1 MALSPPDFYAYSR
14 ATGTPYP
21 EDPEERAALAPKVI
35 EFRRNQLKRPEPEPD
50 YGAAIGATAAGAGV
64 LAGGVGLAR
73 LFGRRPPRTITKQLP
88 IEQEAAVRQ
97 VVQQSAPVPSTRI
110 RESIPDPFGAATV
123 PRVVQK
129 PAPVTRKEGSFAK
142 QYIVD
147 AESVT
152 PTSLTAVQQENTPQI
167 TAQQRAAIESGE
179 DQQTGRIK
187 HRVQQNEDQ
196 DIGRLDAIED
206 NNLITEVTR
215 NTTDGTPADQTSYSY
230 TEPTSRFSRFS
241 READVIAQE
250 AKLIPTELPQ
260 ASKTVSPINQYKN
273 VFELEEQLEIAGER
287 YSREQEARYDR
298 INRRTVPD
306 LTGELEVSPRLAS
319 TLRKEGIEVVGRR
332 TLPLGQFFGKPEV
345 SAPLSLPRN
354 RLTPN
359 ELLERTMASA
369 TYPRDISNLLLDP
382 TVPRKEIKQYLG
394 TVPQVRGGA
403 VSINPTLEI
412 GGGARASMG
421 DGSID
426 MINAQAQ
433 ERRGGLYEQ
442 SKYRYDPLTN
452 TYLLN
457 GKEML
462 AKGRQFTPNELLS
475 RKEATG
481 QYDELID
488 TTDFKALGQKEKL
501 EVDGYTYD
509 SNTGNYTEMYVD
521 DNDIDSTDLRDNMLG
536 TDYGGTE
543 GVGNLLIDTETF
555 RERTNTGTTRIP
567 GQIELARGLVPQSE
581 RQERASDVV
590 LPIRRNTEGIQTPGV
605 NILDIDPKTVP
616 FSELL
621 RLQDDAYRETGRLQT
636 IDPSVGTNKLLG
648 GYEVPVSNIS
658 NVINTQPASS
668 YRSAVG
674 TDIAGDS
681 KGNKYLVGSK
691 RQVTAER
698 PLMATVLPYSVP
710 SYVMKPRV
718 SFDTETRKSG
728 KPKVV
733 PISLDRSEMQ
743 NVAKDA
749 QYDYLNNPAAK
760 AAFLNSTDPEK
771 LKQGIV
777 EGKTL
782 SEIGDAYDYNNFIIS
797 KLDDY
802 ITTKKGYNIPFLKLI
817 ENERYGS
824 KYYPQEAHA
833 FIAPLLNTTK
843 ETPLYGKQ
851 LALDSNGDPVILKYD
866 RYNRP
871 VYKTLD
877 TEDVPIPENYET
889 RGFGGVDPMTVDS
902 DDLEGLAD
910 LDLEG
915 NIAFY
920 SPRIEG
926 SPQQIGIKVNGQTI
940 PVDTTSRSKPSNVGF
955 NMVNLRSLMET
966 PSTGEGVRRV
976 ATRNPVTGNI
986 SGSTLVPTLNIG
998 SFARTQNPYTGVAA
1012 AAAGPASRASQGNYQ
1027 YQSRNLMPKM
1037 APTSQVPLAGT
1048 GIRSLNPEQSNELNQ
1063 FALPAVRFPGAG
1075 IRRLSPEQINELNQ
1089 FALTANL
1096 TPGGYV
1102 REGALRLGRGD
1113 EPILSGVGSLSEGET
1128 IQTYGMTGRN
1138 LAQFGN
1144 DLMRQAALDKLIV
1157 TPQGRRG
1164 TPPGP
1169 TSVRNTLR
1177 RNAKGD
1183 FVF

>member
-1 MALSPPDFYAYSR
+1 MPLSPPDFYAYSR

-73 LFGRRPPRTITKQLP
+73 LFGRRPPRTITKLSP
-88 IEQEAAVRQ
+88 IEQGPVVRQ
-97 VVQQSAPVPSTRI
+97 LVQQLAPVPSTRT

-147 AESVT
+147 TESVA

-230 TEPTSRFSRFS
+230 IEPTSRFSRFS

-298 INRRTVPD
+298 VNRRTVPD

-332 TLPLGQFFGKPEV
+332 TLPLEQFFGKPEV

-382 TVPRKEIKQYLG
+382 TVPREKIKQYLG
-394 TVPQVRGGA
+394 TIPRVRGGP
-403 VSINPTLEI
+403 VSINPTMEI
-412 GGGARASMG
+412 AGGARASM
-421 DGSID
+421 
-426 MINAQAQ
+426 
-433 ERRGGLYEQ
+433 
-442 SKYRYDPLTN
+442 T
-452 TYLLN
+452 
-457 GKEML
+457 
-462 AKGRQFTPNELLS
+462 NELTDL
-475 RKEATG
+475 
-481 QYDELID
+481 LD
-488 TTDFKALGQKEKL
+488 TTDLKALGQKEKL

-509 SNTGNYTEMYVD
+509 SNTGDYTETYVA

-536 TDYGGTE
+536 ADYGGTE
-543 GVGNLLIDTETF
+543 GGGNLLNLVETF
-555 RERTNTGTTRIP
+555 QELTGTGKTQIP
-567 GQIELARGLVPQSE
+567 GQIELARGLVPQSQ
-581 RQERASDVV
+581 RQERALDVA
-590 LPIRRNTEGIQTPGV
+590 LPIRRDAEGIQTAGV
-605 NILDIDPKTVP
+605 NILDIDPATVP

-621 RLQDDAYRETGRLQT
+621 RLQDDSYREAGRLQT

-668 YRSAVG
+668 YRSARG
-674 TDIAGDS
+674 TDVVGDS
-681 KGNKYLVGSK
+681 KGNKYLVGSAK
-691 RQVTAER
+691 EVTAER

-733 PISLDRSEMQ
+733 PISLDSSEMQ

-782 SEIGDAYDYNNFIIS
+782 SEIGDAFDYNNFIIS

-833 FIAPLLNTTK
+833 FVSSLLKTTK

-851 LALDSNGDPVILKYD
+851 LALDNEGAPIIIKYD

-877 TEDVPIPENYET
+877 TEDVPIPENYKIS
-889 RGFGGVDPMTVDS
+889 GAGGVDPMTVDS

-926 SPQQIGIKVNGQTI
+926 SPQEIGIKVDGQII
-940 PVDTTSRSKPSNVGF
+940 PVDTTPRSKPSNVGF
-955 NMVNLRSLMET
+955 DMVKLRSTMET

-976 ATRNPVTGNI
+976 ATRNPATGNI

-1048 GIRSLNPEQSNELNQ
+1048 
-1063 FALPAVRFPGAG
+1063 G

>member
-21 EDPEERAALAPKVI
+21 EDPEERAALAPEVL
-35 EFRRNQLKRPEPEPD
+35 EFRRNQLKRPETGPD
-50 YGAAIGATAAGAGV
+50 YGAAIGATAAGVGA
-64 LAGGVGLAR
+64 LAGGIGLAR
-73 LFGRRPPRTITKQLP
+73 LFGRRPPRTITKTTPL
-88 IEQEAAVRQ
+88 EQEAAIRQ
-97 VVQQSAPVPSTRI
+97 VVQQSAPVPSTRT
-110 RESIPDPFGAATV
+110 RESIPDPFGAATI
-123 PRVVQK
+123 PRVVQQ

-147 AESVT
+147 TESVA
-152 PTSLTAVQQENTPQI
+152 PTSLTAIQQENTPQI

-187 HRVQQNEDQ
+187 YRVQQNEDQ

-206 NNLITEVTR
+206 NNVITEVTR
-215 NTTDGTPADQTSYSY
+215 NTTDGTPVDQTSYSY
-230 TEPTSRFSRFS
+230 TEPTSRFSKFS

-260 ASKTVSPINQYKN
+260 ASRTVSPINQYKN

-287 YSREQEARYDR
+287 YLREQEARYDR
-298 INRRTVPD
+298 VNRRTVPD

-319 TLRKEGIEVVGRR
+319 TLRKEGVEVVGRR
-332 TLPLGQFFGKPEV
+332 TLPIGQFFGKEE
-345 SAPLSLPRN
+345 SPLTRN

-394 TVPQVRGGA
+394 TVPQVRGAA

-421 DGSID
+421 
-426 MINAQAQ
+426 
-433 ERRGGLYEQ
+433 E
-442 SKYRYDPLTN
+442 
-452 TYLLN
+452 
-457 GKEML
+457 
-462 AKGRQFTPNELLS
+462 
-475 RKEATG
+475 
-481 QYDELID
+481 ELID
-488 TTDFKALGQKEKL
+488 TTNLKAMGQKEKL

-509 SNTGNYTEMYVD
+509 SNTGNYTETYVD
-521 DNDIDSTDLRDNMLG
+521 NNDIDSTDLRDNMLG
-536 TDYGGTE
+536 TDYGDTE

-567 GQIELARGLVPQSE
+567 GQIELAKGLVPQSE
-581 RQERASDVV
+581 RQERVSDVV
-590 LPIRRNTEGIQTPGV
+590 LPIRRNTESIQTPGV
-605 NILDIDPKTVP
+605 NILDIDPETVP

-621 RLQDDAYRETGRLQT
+621 RLQDASYREAGRLQT

-674 TDIAGDS
+674 TDVVGDS

-698 PLMATVLPYSVP
+698 PLMGQVVATKDKKGVMTPVP
-710 SYVMKPRV
+710 IPLGGL
-718 SFDTETRKSG
+718 KSI
-728 KPKVV
+728 
-733 PISLDRSEMQ
+733 PISLDRNEMQ

-760 AAFLNSTDPEK
+760 ADFLNSIDPQK
-771 LKQGIV
+771 LKQGIA

-782 SEIGDAYDYNNFIIS
+782 SEIGDPYDYNNFIIS

-802 ITTKKGYNIPFLKLI
+802 ITTRKGINIPFLKLQ
-817 ENERYGS
+817 ENETHGS
-824 KYYPQEAHA
+824 KYYSQEAHA
-833 FIAPLLNTTK
+833 FISPLLKTTK

-851 LALDSNGDPVILKYD
+851 LALDASGNPVILKLD
-866 RYNRP
+866 RYGRP
-871 VYKTLD
+871 IYKTLKAND
-877 TEDVPIPENYET
+877 TENLPIPDNYET

-902 DDLEGLAD
+902 DDLDGLAD
-910 LDLEG
+910 PELEG
-915 NIAFY
+915 NVAFY
-920 SPRIEG
+920 SPRIED
-926 SPQQIGIKVNGQTI
+926 SPQQIGIKVNGQII

-955 NMVNLRSLMET
+955 DMVKLRSTMET

-1012 AAAGPASRASQGNYQ
+1012 AAAGPASRALLGNYQ

-1037 APTSQVPLAGT
+1037 APTSQVPLAG
-1048 GIRSLNPEQSNELNQ
+1048 
-1063 FALPAVRFPGAG
+1063 AG
-1075 IRRLSPEQINELNQ
+1075 IRRLNPEQIDELNQ

-1102 REGALRLGRGD
+1102 RQGALRLGRGD
-1113 EPILSGVGSLSEGET
+1113 EPILSGVGPLSEGET

-1144 DLMRQAALDKLIV
+1144 DLMRQAALDKMIV

>member
-1 MALSPPDFYAYSR
+1 MPLSPPDFYAYSR

-21 EDPEERAALAPKVI
+21 EDPEQRAKLAPKVI

-50 YGAAIGATAAGAGV
+50 YGAAIGATAAGAGI

-73 LFGRRPPRTITKQLP
+73 LFGRRPARTIPKQFP
-88 IEQEAAVRQ
+88 VEQEATVRSIE
-97 VVQQSAPVPSTRI
+97 QQLGPAPGTRTK
-110 RESIPDPFGAATV
+110 ESIPDPFGAATV
-123 PRVVQK
+123 PRVVQQT
-129 PAPVTRKEGSFAK
+129 PPVTKKAGSFAK
-142 QYIVD
+142 QYVVD
-147 AESVT
+147 AESVA
-152 PTSLTAVQQENTPQI
+152 PSSLTAIQQEDIPQV

-179 DQQTGRIK
+179 DQQTGRVK
-187 HRVQQNEDQ
+187 YRVQQNEDQ
-196 DIGRLDAIED
+196 DIGQLDAIED

-215 NTTDGTPADQTSYSY
+215 NTTDGTPVDQTSYSY
-230 TEPTSRFSRFS
+230 TEPPSRFSRFS

-273 VFELEEQLEIAGER
+273 IFELEEQLEIAGER

-298 INRRTVPD
+298 VNRRTVPD
-306 LTGELEVSPRLAS
+306 LTGELEISPRLAS
-319 TLRKEGIEVVGRR
+319 TLRKEGVEVVGRR
-332 TLPLGQFFGKPEV
+332 TLPIGQFFGKEKSTP
-345 SAPLSLPRN
+345 AN

-369 TYPRDISNLLLDP
+369 TFPRDISNLLLDP

-403 VSINPTLEI
+403 VSINPMLEI
-412 GGGARASMG
+412 AGGARASM
-421 DGSID
+421 
-426 MINAQAQ
+426 A
-433 ERRGGLYEQ
+433 
-442 SKYRYDPLTN
+442 
-452 TYLLN
+452 
-457 GKEML
+457 
-462 AKGRQFTPNELLS
+462 
-475 RKEATG
+475 
-481 QYDELID
+481 DELID
-488 TTDFKALGQKEKL
+488 TTNLKTLGQKEKL
-501 EVDGYTYD
+501 EVDGHTYD
-509 SNTGNYTEMYVD
+509 PTTGNYTETYVD
-521 DNDIDSTDLRDNMLG
+521 ENDIDSTDLRDNMLG
-536 TDYGGTE
+536 TDYGDTE

-567 GQIELARGLVPQSE
+567 GQIELAKGLVPQSE
-581 RQERASDVV
+581 RQERALDIVS
-590 LPIRRNTEGIQTPGV
+590 PIRRDAEGIQTAGI
-605 NILDIDPKTVP
+605 NILDIDPETVP

-621 RLQDDAYRETGRLQT
+621 RLQDVSYKEAGRLQT

-668 YRSAVG
+668 YRSAIG
-674 TDIAGDS
+674 TDVVGDS

-698 PLMATVLPYSVP
+698 PLMGQVVATKDKKGVMVP
-710 SYVMKPRV
+710 V
-718 SFDTETRKSG
+718 SIPLGGLKS
-728 KPKVV
+728 V
-733 PISLDRSEMQ
+733 PISLDRNEMQ

-782 SEIGDAYDYNNFIIS
+782 SEIGDPYDYNNFIIS

-802 ITTKKGYNIPFLKLI
+802 ITTRKGINIPFLKLQ
-817 ENERYGS
+817 ENKTYNS

-833 FIAPLLNTTK
+833 FISPLLKTTK

-851 LALDSNGDPVILKYD
+851 LALDNNGDPVIIKYD
-866 RYNRP
+866 RYNQP
-871 VYKTLD
+871 IYKTLD

-910 LDLEG
+910 LDLER
-915 NIAFY
+915 NVAFY
-920 SPRIEG
+920 SPRIEDT
-926 SPQQIGIKVNGQTI
+926 PQQIGIKVNGQI
-940 PVDTTSRSKPSNVGF
+940 VPVDTTPRSKPSNVGF

-976 ATRNPVTGNI
+976 ATRNPVTRNI

-1012 AAAGPASRASQGNYQ
+1012 AAAGPASRALLGNYQ
-1027 YQSRNLMPKM
+1027 YLSRNLMPKM

-1048 GIRSLNPEQSNELNQ
+1048 GIRRLNPEQLD
-1063 FALPAVRFPGAG
+1063 
-1075 IRRLSPEQINELNQ
+1075 ELNQ

-1128 IQTYGMTGRN
+1128 IQEYGMTGRN

-1144 DLMRQAALDKLIV
+1144 DLMRQAALDKMIV

-1164 TPPGP
+1164 KPPGP

>member
-1 MALSPPDFYAYSR
+1 MTLSPYDFYYYSR

-21 EDPEERAALAPKVI
+21 ENPEERAVLAPKVI

-50 YGAAIGATAAGAGV
+50 YGVAIGATAAGVGA

-73 LFGRRPPRTITKQLP
+73 LFGRRPPRTITKQVP

-97 VVQQSAPVPSTRI
+97 VVQQATPVPSTKT
-110 RESIPDPFGAATV
+110 RENIPDPFGAATI

-147 AESVT
+147 TESVS
-152 PTSLTAVQQENTPQI
+152 PTSLTAIQQENTPQI

-187 HRVQQNEDQ
+187 YRVQQNEDQ
-196 DIGRLDAIED
+196 DIGQLDAIED

-215 NTTDGTPADQTSYSY
+215 NTTDGTPTDQTSYSY
-230 TEPTSRFSRFS
+230 TEPTSRFGRFS

-250 AKLIPTELPQ
+250 PKLIPTELPQ

-298 INRRTVPD
+298 VNRRTVPD

-319 TLRKEGIEVVGRR
+319 TLRKEGGEVVGRR
-332 TLPLGQFFGKPEV
+332 TLPLEQFFGKKKSTP
-345 SAPLSLPRN
+345 AN
-354 RLTPN
+354 RLTPD

-403 VSINPTLEI
+403 VSITPTLEI
-412 GGGARASMG
+412 AGGARASMG
-421 DGSID
+421 YGSID
-426 MINAQAQ
+426 MINEQAQ
-433 ERRGGLYEQ
+433 ERRRGLYEQ
-442 SKYRYDPLTN
+442 SKYRYDPFTN
-452 TYLLN
+452 TYLFN
-457 GKEML
+457 GEEML

-475 RKEATG
+475 RKKATG

-488 TTDFKALGQKEKL
+488 TTNLKALGQKEKL

-509 SNTGNYTEMYVD
+509 SNTGNYTETYVD

-536 TDYGGTE
+536 TDYGDTE

-555 RERTNTGTTRIP
+555 RERTNTDTTRIP
-567 GQIELARGLVPQSE
+567 GQIELAKGLAPQSE
-581 RQERASDVV
+581 RQERALDVV
-590 LPIRRNTEGIQTPGV
+590 LPIRRNTENIQTPGV
-605 NILDIDPKTVP
+605 NILDIDPETVP

-621 RLQDDAYRETGRLQT
+621 RLQDASYREAGRLQT

-658 NVINTQPASS
+658 SIINTQPASS

-674 TDIAGDS
+674 TDVVGDS
-681 KGNKYLVGSK
+681 KGNKYLVGSA

-698 PLMATVLPYSVP
+698 PLMGQVVATKDKKGVMTPVP
-710 SYVMKPRV
+710 IPLGGL
-718 SFDTETRKSG
+718 KSI
-728 KPKVV
+728 
-733 PISLDRSEMQ
+733 PISLDRNEMQ

-760 AAFLNSTDPEK
+760 AAFLNSTDPAK

-782 SEIGDAYDYNNFIIS
+782 SEIGDPYDYNNFIIS

-802 ITTKKGYNIPFLKLI
+802 ITTRKGINIPFLKLQ
-817 ENERYGS
+817 ENKKYDS
-824 KYYPQEAHA
+824 KYYSQEAHA
-833 FIAPLLNTTK
+833 FIVPLLKTTK

-851 LALDSNGDPVILKYD
+851 LALDNNGDPVVIKYD

-871 VYKTLD
+871 IYKTLD
-877 TEDVPIPENYET
+877 TENVPIPENYET

-920 SPRIEG
+920 SPRIEDT
-926 SPQQIGIKVNGQTI
+926 PQKISIKVDGQII
-940 PVDTTSRSKPSNVGF
+940 PVDTTPRSKPSNVGF
-955 NMVNLRSLMET
+955 DLVKLRSTMET

-1012 AAAGPASRASQGNYQ
+1012 AAAGPASRASLGNYQ

-1048 GIRSLNPEQSNELNQ
+1048 GIRRLN
-1063 FALPAVRFPGAG
+1063 
-1075 IRRLSPEQINELNQ
+1075 PEQINELNQ

-1144 DLMRQAALDKLIV
+1144 DLMRQAALDKMIV

>member
-1 MALSPPDFYAYSR
+1 MPLSPPDFYAYSR

-73 LFGRRPPRTITKQLP
+73 LFGRRPPRTITKLSP
-88 IEQEAAVRQ
+88 IEQGPVVRQ
-97 VVQQSAPVPSTRI
+97 LVQRLAPVPSTRT

-187 HRVQQNEDQ
+187 YRVQQNEDQ
-196 DIGRLDAIED
+196 DIGQLDAIED

-230 TEPTSRFSRFS
+230 TEPTSRFGRFS

-332 TLPLGQFFGKPEV
+332 TLPIGQFFGKEESPV
-345 SAPLSLPRN
+345 TRN
-354 RLTPN
+354 RLTPD

-403 VSINPTLEI
+403 VSIDPTLEI
-412 GGGARASMG
+412 AGGARASMG

-426 MINAQAQ
+426 AINAQAQ

-457 GKEML
+457 GEEML

-475 RKEATG
+475 RKRATG

-488 TTDFKALGQKEKL
+488 TTNLKALGQKEKL

-509 SNTGNYTEMYVD
+509 SNTGNYTETYVD

-536 TDYGGTE
+536 TDYGDTE

-567 GQIELARGLVPQSE
+567 GQIELAKGLVPQSE

-590 LPIRRNTEGIQTPGV
+590 LPIRRNTESIQTPGV
-605 NILDIDPKTVP
+605 NIIDIDPETVP

-621 RLQDDAYRETGRLQT
+621 RLQDASYREAGRLQT

-674 TDIAGDS
+674 TDVVGDS
-681 KGNKYLVGSK
+681 KGNKYLVGSA

-698 PLMATVLPYSVP
+698 PLMGQVVATKDKKGVMTPVP
-710 SYVMKPRV
+710 IPLGGL
-718 SFDTETRKSG
+718 KS
-728 KPKVV
+728 V
-733 PISLDRSEMQ
+733 PISLDRNEMQ

-760 AAFLNSTDPEK
+760 AAFLNSTDPAK

-782 SEIGDAYDYNNFIIS
+782 SEIGDPYDYNNFIIS

-802 ITTKKGYNIPFLKLI
+802 ITTRKGINIPFLKLQ
-817 ENERYGS
+817 ENKKYDS
-824 KYYPQEAHA
+824 KYYSQEAHA
-833 FIAPLLNTTK
+833 FIAPLLKTTK

-871 VYKTLD
+871 IYKTLD

-966 PSTGEGVRRV
+966 PSTEEGVRRV

-998 SFARTQNPYTGVAA
+998 SFARTQNPYTGVAS